1 MISIKQN
8 ITKQDLLQ
16 LNDNQIKALFTYWWK
31 TPPVKKNLNTSY
43 ARCEY
48 DTGYLLDLP
57 LMSIGDMIEFLETTL
72 PLSQFIEDSIDI
84 ECDRVVKKYFVEFR
98 SYENNRKFIE
108 FDADSLCDCLWK
120 AVRYVLNK

>member
-57 LMSIGDMIEFLETTL
+57 LMSIGDMIEYLIYNKDQNFT
-72 PLSQFIEDSIDI
+72 IERYLQYEGVDFEEMIWEVHDYIDP
-84 ECDRVVKKYFVEFR
+84 E
-98 SYENNRKFIE
+98 
-108 FDADSLCDCLWK
+108 LCDCLWELTK
-120 AVRYVLNK
+120 EYLNR